1 MTIQT
6 ILASSAVAIASV
18 VPFSC
23 TYAPGLGSGPSDPG
37 APPCAAHVWSFPGDV
52 PDCDLD
58 GSQTWSVLTRS
69 LLPGECA
76 DMGGA
81 QIGPSL
87 CFGIDY

>member
-1 MTIQT
+1 VLAIVAPETIGQEW
-6 ILASSAVAIASV
+6 AI
-18 VPFSC
+18 
-23 TYAPGLGSGPSDPG
+23 
-37 APPCAAHVWSFPGDV
+37 
-52 PDCDLD
+52 
-58 GSQTWSVLTRS
+58 TRS